1 MSEPHRQP
9 SPKTVLFAFRG
20 DPLCFIHVLL
30 NGLDLNQNG
39 QEGLIV
45 LEGESVTLVEKMSA
59 PGHFLSDLYQ
69 KARSAGIIHG
79 ACKACS
85 AKLKATEAIEKA
97 GIPLIGDM
105 NGHPSMSQFLAKG
118 YEVITF

>member
-1 MSEPHRQP
+1 METQ
-9 SPKTVLFAFRG
+9 KKVIFAFRG

-30 NGLDLNQNG
+30 NGIDLYERG

-45 LEGESVTLVEKMSA
+45 IEGDAVTLVPEMAKSD
-59 PGHFLSDLYQ
+59 HFLFTLYQ
-69 KARSAGIIHG
+69 KAKGLGVLHG

-85 AKLKATEAIEKA
+85 VKLKVEKAIEKE

-105 NGHPSMSQFLAKG
+105 SGHPSMGSFIEKG
-118 YEVITF
+118 YQVITF

>member
-1 MSEPHRQP
+1 MSGNKPV
-9 SPKTVLFAFRG
+9 VLFAFRG

-30 NGLDLNQNG
+30 NGIDLHEKGHQ
-39 QEGLIV
+39 GLIV
-45 LEGESVTLVEKMSA
+45 LEGESVTLVEKMSQ
-59 PGHFLSDLYQ
+59 PDHFLSSLFQ

-85 AKLKATEAIEKA
+85 AKLKATEAVTNA

-105 NGHPSMSQFLAKG
+105 AGHPSMADFAVKG
-118 YEVITF
+118 YKIITF